1 MSGDVVYPGLI
12 IFDFLFFYKKKA
24 PIQQEFS
31 KQADIVLNRASVITG
46 GQRGYTPPCRQD
58 IHWILVC
65 SSESVLQECFFCK
78 KKGHISIEQ
87 IKLEKRNSRRRQQ
100 NYYHN
105 NTPPTKRV
113 AIALRFVT
121 SHLI

>member
-46 GQRGYTPPCRQD
+46 GQRGCTTSLPSGHTLDPCLF
-58 IHWILVC
+58 I
-65 SSESVLQECFFCK
+65 
-78 KKGHISIEQ
+78 
-87 IKLEKRNSRRRQQ
+87 
-100 NYYHN
+100 
-105 NTPPTKRV
+105 
-113 AIALRFVT
+113 
-121 SHLI
+121 